1 METIKAL
8 EKFMEFDRLQKDCS
22 DKLDRERERRMKAE
36 REIARK
42 NCGGNPCERELE
54 SERSNVKR
62 LEYQL
67 DAEKEK
73 VKFYKRELERDRYL
87 SSRYLTS
94 SSDPHEKPLP
104 NYTFPRIEVAPLMT
118 EDKEPEPVEVVP
130 PSSTDVT
137 EPISSGVTP
146 SVDAEPEHPQLS
158 EYQTSVSQ
166 VAVTHPPKPETP
178 QISEY
183 QDHNELYSA
192 SNDTEIDNVFSELA
206 YLDNLDNLDNLDD
219 VDKYLL
225 NNIRPEKTA

>member
-42 NCGGNPCERELE
+42 NCGGNPCERELK

-104 NYTFPRIEVAPLMT
+104 NYTFPRIKNVSPLTTEATCSVEVAP
-118 EDKEPEPVEVVP
+118 P
-130 PSSTDVT
+130 STDVT
-137 EPISSGVTP
+137 EPISDVTP
-146 SVDAEPEHPQLS
+146 SVDVEPEHPP
-158 EYQTSVSQ
+158 
-166 VAVTHPPKPETP
+166 A
-178 QISEY
+178 
-183 QDHNELYSA
+183 
-192 SNDTEIDNVFSELA
+192 F
-206 YLDNLDNLDNLDD
+206 
-219 VDKYLL
+219 
-225 NNIRPEKTA
+225 

>member
-22 DKLDRERERRMKAE
+22 DKLDREKERRMKAE

-104 NYTFPRIEVAPLMT
+104 NYTFPRIKNVSPLTTEATGSVEVAP
-118 EDKEPEPVEVVP
+118 P
-130 PSSTDVT
+130 STDVT
-137 EPISSGVTP
+137 EPISDVTP
-146 SVDAEPEHPQLS
+146 SWMSNQNIPQLS

-166 VAVTHPPKPETP
+166 VAVTPPPKPKTP
-178 QISEY
+178 QIFEY
-183 QDHNELYSA
+183 QTSDSIVNNPRPFYNSDLEF
-192 SNDTEIDNVFSELA
+192 DDIDM
-206 YLDNLDNLDNLDD
+206 
-219 VDKYLL
+219 YLL
-225 NNIRPEKTA
+225 PN

>member
-1 METIKAL
+1 MNVKSLVKT
-8 EKFMEFDRLQKDCS
+8 
-22 DKLDRERERRMKAE
+22 AE
-36 REIARK
+36 VTHA
-42 NCGGNPCERELE
+42 
-54 SERSNVKR
+54 NVKR

-137 EPISSGVTP
+137 EPISDVTP
-146 SVDAEPEHPQLS
+146 SVDVEPEHPP
-158 EYQTSVSQ
+158 
-166 VAVTHPPKPETP
+166 A
-178 QISEY
+178 
-183 QDHNELYSA
+183 
-192 SNDTEIDNVFSELA
+192 F
-206 YLDNLDNLDNLDD
+206 
-219 VDKYLL
+219 
-225 NNIRPEKTA
+225 

>member
-118 EDKEPEPVEVVP
+118 EATGSVEVVP

-166 VAVTHPPKPETP
+166 VAVTPPPKPETP
-178 QISEY
+178 QIFEY
-183 QDHNELYSA
+183 QTSDSIVNNPRPFYNSDLEF
-192 SNDTEIDNVFSELA
+192 DDIDM
-206 YLDNLDNLDNLDD
+206 
-219 VDKYLL
+219 YLL
-225 NNIRPEKTA
+225 PN

>member
-42 NCGGNPCERELE
+42 NCGGNPCERELK

-94 SSDPHEKPLP
+94 SSDPHKKPLP

-118 EDKEPEPVEVVP
+118 EDKEPEPVEVAP
-130 PSSTDVT
+130 PSTDVT
-137 EPISSGVTP
+137 EPISDVTP
-146 SVDAEPEHPQLS
+146 SVDVEPEHPP
-158 EYQTSVSQ
+158 
-166 VAVTHPPKPETP
+166 A
-178 QISEY
+178 
-183 QDHNELYSA
+183 
-192 SNDTEIDNVFSELA
+192 F
-206 YLDNLDNLDNLDD
+206 
-219 VDKYLL
+219 
-225 NNIRPEKTA
+225 

>member
-22 DKLDRERERRMKAE
+22 DKLDREKERRMKAE

-104 NYTFPRIEVAPLMT
+104 NYTFPRIKNVSPLTTEATGSVEVAP
-118 EDKEPEPVEVVP
+118 P
-130 PSSTDVT
+130 STDVT
-137 EPISSGVTP
+137 EPISDVTP
-146 SVDAEPEHPQLS
+146 SVDVEPEHPP
-158 EYQTSVSQ
+158 
-166 VAVTHPPKPETP
+166 A
-178 QISEY
+178 
-183 QDHNELYSA
+183 
-192 SNDTEIDNVFSELA
+192 F
-206 YLDNLDNLDNLDD
+206 
-219 VDKYLL
+219 
-225 NNIRPEKTA
+225 

>member
-1 METIKAL
+1 MLRKIADLEKKLRDGGNGNGGNGCTSSCEFERKRITVLKAELRKSMETIKAL

-36 REIARK
+36 RDLEREIARK
-42 NCGGNPCERELE
+42 NCGGNPCERELK

-104 NYTFPRIEVAPLMT
+104 NYTFPRIENVSPLTTEATGSVEVAP
-118 EDKEPEPVEVVP
+118 P
-130 PSSTDVT
+130 STDVT
-137 EPISSGVTP
+137 EPISDVTP
-146 SVDAEPEHPQLS
+146 SVDVEPEHPP
-158 EYQTSVSQ
+158 
-166 VAVTHPPKPETP
+166 A
-178 QISEY
+178 
-183 QDHNELYSA
+183 
-192 SNDTEIDNVFSELA
+192 F
-206 YLDNLDNLDNLDD
+206 
-219 VDKYLL
+219 
-225 NNIRPEKTA
+225 

>member
-104 NYTFPRIEVAPLMT
+104 NYTFPRIKNVSPLTT
-118 EDKEPEPVEVVP
+118 EATGSVEVVP

-137 EPISSGVTP
+137 KPISDVTP
-146 SVDAEPEHPQLS
+146 SVDVEPEHPP
-158 EYQTSVSQ
+158 
-166 VAVTHPPKPETP
+166 A
-178 QISEY
+178 
-183 QDHNELYSA
+183 
-192 SNDTEIDNVFSELA
+192 F
-206 YLDNLDNLDNLDD
+206 
-219 VDKYLL
+219 
-225 NNIRPEKTA
+225 